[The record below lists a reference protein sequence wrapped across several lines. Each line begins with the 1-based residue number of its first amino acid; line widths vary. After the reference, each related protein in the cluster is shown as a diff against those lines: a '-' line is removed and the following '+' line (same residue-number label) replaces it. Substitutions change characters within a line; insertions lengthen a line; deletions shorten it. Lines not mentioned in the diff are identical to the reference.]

1 MTVTDKP
8 QRTMATWLVKRECIL
23 KTLGILM
30 SILLINIPS
39 VITKSLISLRKLQSF
54 QPPCRGTKSFG
65 FHATTLQH

>member
-1 MTVTDKP
+1 MK
-8 QRTMATWLVKRECIL
+8 RMLTM
-23 KTLGILM
+23 LM
-30 SILLINIPS
+30 SILYTDIVSIFIVPC